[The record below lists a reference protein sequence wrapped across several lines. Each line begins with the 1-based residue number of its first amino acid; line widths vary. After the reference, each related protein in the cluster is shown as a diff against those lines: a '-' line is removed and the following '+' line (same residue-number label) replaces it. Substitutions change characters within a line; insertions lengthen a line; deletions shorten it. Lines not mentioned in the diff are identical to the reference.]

1 MTMKIARLTPGDA
14 GALRVVRLEALANH
28 PENFGSDHA
37 SEAAQP
43 IDWWRARMASPAG
56 VGFGAWIGG
65 ELAGI
70 ISFGA
75 ETQEKHRHQGGI
87 GSFYVRP
94 GHRGQGV
101 GDALMTAALEE
112 AARRVEQV
120 ELTVT
125 ASNAGAIR
133 LYERHGFE
141 TVGRK
146 PRSIRVGD
154 VYHDELE
161 MWRRV

>member
-1 MTMKIARLTPGDA
+1 MIVRRLTPADA
-14 GALRVVRLEALANH
+14 EAVRAVRLEALARH
-28 PENFGSDHA
+28 PENFGSHHDD
-37 SEAAQP
+37 EAVHP
-43 IDWWRARMASPAG
+43 IAWWRDRMAHPAG
-56 VGFGAWIGG
+56 AGFGAWIEGD
-65 ELAGI
+65 LAGI

-75 ETQEKHRHQGGI
+75 EQETKHRHQGSI

-94 GHRGQGV
+94 AHRGQGV
-101 GDALMTAALEE
+101 GDALMRAALDE

-120 ELTVT
+120 VLTVT

-154 VYHDELE
+154 AYHDELE